1 MDNQF
6 ENEFYGFAPQKPL
19 TEKPSAEEPF
29 TPTTPQPV
37 DFQPQKPLMQPPAPQ
52 EDSFNPIQHTAV
64 YAQNRFE
71 PASPVN
77 KAPPVPPFPP
87 ARAVQEIPTQ
97 AMPEEQEQAP
107 KSKANTALVIVII
120 VLSLLLAA
128 SLFAIFGIGILQK
141 QESGD
146 QRKHNGVIA
155 TQDAAGQLPEDKFEE
170 YFQTPAQESAQPEHS
185 ETDYSDKTDKNYAG
199 LTLAPLPNDAASNTA
214 YSAGYAYNAVNES
227 VVGVRCYS
235 GEAGEDKNVSSEGSG
250 IIISADGYIVTN
262 SHVIGDSKTA
272 YAIQVITADGTKYTA
287 GVVGFDSRTD
297 LAVLKLD
304 NAKELKPAAFG
315 DSEKLTLGDDLV
327 IIGNPGGISFQNSV
341 TKGIV
346 SAINRDASRKS
357 IVKYIQTDA
366 AINPGNSGGPAV
378 NNYGQVIGIAS
389 AKIVNEKF
397 EGMGF
402 CIPSAQA
409 KTIVDSLIRNG
420 YVDGRVKIGISGR
433 EVTEETA
440 QAYGLPRGIV
450 VIGITEGGPCDIDGF
465 KEGYIVTALD
475 GKAVTSFADIY
486 ELLEGY
492 QPGDKAKLSFCDPDS
507 GKEYEKEITLQA
519 DR

>member
-6 ENEFYGFAPQKPL
+6 ENEFYGFEPQKPI
-19 TEKPSAEEPF
+19 TEKPTSAEPF

-37 DFQPQKPLMQPPAPQ
+37 DFQPQKPLMQNAAPQ
-52 EDSFNPIQHTAV
+52 EDGFNPIRHTAV
-64 YAQNRFE
+64 YTENRFE
-71 PASPVN
+71 PT
-77 KAPPVPPFPP
+77 APLSQAAP
-87 ARAVQEIPTQ
+87 APQVVSAQRLPQQ
-97 AMPEEQEQAP
+97 PETEEP
-107 KSKANTALVIVII
+107 KPKANTALVIVII

-128 SLFAIFGIGILQK
+128 SLFAIFGIGIMQK
-141 QESGD
+141 QGQSGN
-146 QRKHNGVIA
+146 RKQTVNIA
-155 TQDAAGQLPEDKFEE
+155 SQDSAQQLPEDNIENLFPVPSQEK
-170 YFQTPAQESAQPEHS
+170 PATVHN
-185 ETDYSDKTDKNYAG
+185 ETDYSAKADKSYAG
-199 LTLAPLPNDAASNTA
+199 LTLAPVPADAATNKA
-214 YSAGYAYNAVNES
+214 YSAGYAYNAACDA
-227 VVGVRCYS
+227 VVSVRCYS
-235 GEAGEDKNVSSEGSG
+235 DEPDDNANVSSEGSG
-250 IIISADGYIVTN
+250 IILSADGFVLTN

-304 NAKELKPAAFG
+304 GAKNLKPAVFG
-315 DSEKLTLGDDLV
+315 DSEKLTLGEDLV
-327 IIGNPGGISFQNSV
+327 IIGNPGGIDFQNSM

-389 AKIVNEKF
+389 AKIVNEKY

-420 YVDGRVKIGISGR
+420 YVDGRVKIGISGQ
-433 EVTEETA
+433 EVTAATA
-440 QAYGLPRGIV
+440 QKYGVPRGIV
-450 VIGITEGGPCDIDGF
+450 VLSITKGGPCDIDGLE
-465 KEGYIVTALD
+465 EGCIITALD
-475 GKAVTSFADIY
+475 GNPITSFADIY
-486 ELLEGY
+486 ALLEQY
-492 QPGDKAKLSFCDPDS
+492 EPGDKAQLSFYDPDAD
-507 GKEYEKEITLQA
+507 KEYEKEITLQA
-519 DR
+519 DN